1 MIITDKNGSFDARN
15 ALGWWSFF
23 KWVIDITIVVC
34 GGGLLI
40 GMPNV
45 IIWSLVFVL
54 WIWSLVKMIT
64 DTPLVILWLIGKIQH
79 LGRHKNDRRKN

>member
-79 LGRHKNDRRKN
+79 FRRHKNDRRKN

>member
-79 LGRHKNDRRKN
+79 FRRRKNDRRKN

>member
-1 MIITDKNGSFDARN
+1 MIITNKNGSFDARN

-79 LGRHKNDRRKN
+79 LRRHKNDRRKN

>member
-79 LGRHKNDRRKN
+79 LRRHKNDRRKN

>member
-79 LGRHKNDRRKN
+79 LRRYKNDRRKN